1 MADDYFLRI
10 PGIEGESTDEKHKGE
25 IEVLS
30 WTWGETNPSSAV
42 PGGGGGGGAGRVQMQ
57 DLQFTTRVSKA
68 GPKLFLACAAG
79 ERLPKRC
86 SPRERPEATGWSSLP
101 TRSRTCS

>member
-1 MADDYFLRI
+1 MDLGRDQPEFCRTRR
-10 PGIEGESTDEKHKGE
+10 GR
-25 IEVLS
+25 
-30 WTWGETNPSSAV
+30 
-42 PGGGGGGGAGRVQMQ
+42 GRVQMQ